1 VEYDVGIACPSLS
14 MSLFLSKLFPLLF
27 VYPLGVASILLVV
40 SLFMMWRR
48 SHWAAVPVGLS
59 LALIWLASN
68 VWVTNGMLQSL
79 EWRYIPQGELPKAE
93 AIVLLGGATRSVAY
107 PRVNPDLQEH
117 GDRVTYA
124 AQLFREGKAPL
135 IIASGGRVDW
145 IDSGTAESTDMAGM
159 LHKDFGVPKAA
170 ILEDP
175 ASANTYEN
183 AINVQKIMAEHKIQ
197 KVLLVTSAF
206 HMPRSVRIFR
216 KLKMDVIP
224 APSDYL
230 VSKLEL
236 EEPFRSPQAFLLGI
250 IPNTEKLDKFT
261 VALKE
266 YVGLWTYIL
275 KGWA

>member
-1 VEYDVGIACPSLS
+1 

-40 SLFMMWRR
+40 ALIMLWRKSR
-48 SHWAAVPVGLS
+48 WAAVPIGLS
-59 LALIWLASN
+59 LAVIWLSSN
-68 VWVTNGMLQSL
+68 VWVVNGMLQSL
-79 EWRYIPQGELPKAE
+79 EWRHIPPGELPQAE

-107 PRVNPDLQEH
+107 PRVNPDLREQ
-117 GDRVTYA
+117 GDRVTYT
-124 AQLFREGKAPL
+124 AQLYKQGKAPL
-135 IIASGGRVDW
+135 VIISGGRADW
-145 IDSGTAESTDMAGM
+145 MDGGDPESTDISKMFQ
-159 LHKDFGVPKAA
+159 KDYG
-170 ILEDP
+170 IP
-175 ASANTYEN
+175 ASAIIEDPTSLNTYEN
-183 AINVQKIMAEHKIQ
+183 AVNVQKIMAERKIK

-206 HMPRSVRIFR
+206 HMPRSLRIFR

-230 VSKLEL
+230 ISKNEL
-236 EEPFRSPQAFLLGI
+236 EEPLRTPEAFILGV

-266 YVGLWTYIL
+266 YIGMWTYIL

>member
-1 VEYDVGIACPSLS
+1 VQYDVDTACPSLS

-27 VYPLGVASILLVV
+27 VYPLGVASILLVA

-48 SHWAAVPVGLS
+48 SRWAAVPVGLS
-59 LALIWLASN
+59 LAVIWLASN

-79 EWRYIPQGELPKAE
+79 EWRYIPQGELPTAE
-93 AIVLLGGATRSVAY
+93 AIILLGGATRSVAY

-159 LHKDFGVPKAA
+159 LHKDFGVPKEA

-183 AINVQKIMAEHKIQ
+183 AINVQKIMAEHKIK